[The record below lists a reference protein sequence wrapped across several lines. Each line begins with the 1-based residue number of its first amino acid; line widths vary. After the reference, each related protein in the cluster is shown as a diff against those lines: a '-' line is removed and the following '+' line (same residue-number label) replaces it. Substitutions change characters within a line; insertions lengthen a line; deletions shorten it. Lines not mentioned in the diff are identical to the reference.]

1 VKTKKTNALKALS
14 GVSRRV
20 VYRRCKQLL
29 IRLLLGR
36 RLVPQFAAESAVR
49 RFLRDRPRSEL
60 ARLVGDR
67 AFALAAV
74 AALVAAGSAGAIP
87 PIDLD
92 EVAHGNGGFAAH
104 GSDASGYAGW
114 SVSGGA
120 DVNGDGLDDFIVG
133 APFVD
138 EGGASNAGRSYVVFG
153 KLGGQPVDLAEVA
166 AGNGGFA
173 INGTNTYDYSGYSV
187 SCAGDVNGDGLD
199 DVIVGAPWSSPGG
212 NSYSGTTFVVFGKAD
227 TTPVDLADVAAGNGG
242 FAINGAATYDT
253 SGHSVSGAGDVN
265 GDGLEDVVVGARL
278 ASPGGNA
285 YAGASYVVFGK
296 ADGTPVDLADVID
309 GAGGFAMN
317 GIAPYDQAGFSVSDT
332 GDVDGDGLDDLVV
345 GAPFASPSGRVYAG
359 ESYVVFGK
367 ADGAAVD
374 LADVAAGIGGY
385 KLEGIDGGDNAGF
398 SVSGAGDVNHDGL
411 GDVVV
416 GARFADPLNRT
427 NAGETYVV
435 FGQARGTPVDLADV
449 AAGSGGFMITGAAS
463 TDQSGYSVSG
473 AGDVNGDGLDDVV
486 IGANLAD
493 PYEMLHAGQSYV
505 VFGKM
510 DGDPVHLH
518 GIPATGGFA
527 LNGAGPTEQS
537 GFCVSGAGDV
547 NGDGRADIIVGAPF
561 ADAQDLD
568 AGTTYMVLN
577 PIVNGDLD
585 GDGSVTTADFLI
597 LLSSFG
603 PCPEPCPPMCPADLS
618 GDCLVN
624 TADLLIMLSLLNG
637 DEPQPQGRRVP
648 SG

>member
-1 VKTKKTNALKALS
+1 M
-14 GVSRRV
+14 
-20 VYRRCKQLL
+20 
-29 IRLLLGR
+29 
-36 RLVPQFAAESAVR
+36 PQFAAESAVR

-285 YAGASYVVFGK
+285 YAGASYVVFG
-296 ADGTPVDLADVID
+296 
-309 GAGGFAMN
+309 
-317 GIAPYDQAGFSVSDT
+317 
-332 GDVDGDGLDDLVV
+332 
-345 GAPFASPSGRVYAG
+345 
-359 ESYVVFGK
+359 
-367 ADGAAVD
+367 
-374 LADVAAGIGGY
+374 
-385 KLEGIDGGDNAGF
+385 
-398 SVSGAGDVNHDGL
+398 
-411 GDVVV
+411 
-416 GARFADPLNRT
+416 
-427 NAGETYVV
+427 
-435 FGQARGTPVDLADV
+435 
-449 AAGSGGFMITGAAS
+449 
-463 TDQSGYSVSG
+463 
-473 AGDVNGDGLDDVV
+473 
-486 IGANLAD
+486 
-493 PYEMLHAGQSYV
+493 
-505 VFGKM
+505 
-510 DGDPVHLH
+510 
-518 GIPATGGFA
+518 
-527 LNGAGPTEQS
+527 
-537 GFCVSGAGDV
+537 
-547 NGDGRADIIVGAPF
+547 
-561 ADAQDLD
+561 
-568 AGTTYMVLN
+568 
-577 PIVNGDLD
+577 
-585 GDGSVTTADFLI
+585 
-597 LLSSFG
+597 
-603 PCPEPCPPMCPADLS
+603 
-618 GDCLVN
+618 
-624 TADLLIMLSLLNG
+624 
-637 DEPQPQGRRVP
+637 
-648 SG
+648 